1 MNIVTLFGRMTKDPQ
16 LSQSGENT
24 IARFTLAVNRRFKK
38 EGQPE
43 ADFVSCVAFGK
54 TAENIGKYFTKG
66 KAILISGRL
75 ATGSYEKDG
84 QKHYTT
90 DVVIEN
96 FDFTESKGNDSA
108 AEPTPSAVGEG
119 FVNVPDN
126 VTEEELP
133 FA

>member
-38 EGQPE
+38 EGPPE

-96 FDFTESKGNDSA
+96 FDFTESKGNDNNNSA
-108 AEPTPSAVGEG
+108 IPTEPTPD
-119 FVNVPDN
+119 FVAVPDN
-126 VTEEELP
+126 CAEELP